1 MKPAAFQMFRPAS
14 VAEAMRLLAEHQ
26 DDARLI
32 AGGQSLVPLLNF
44 RLATPS
50 VLIDL
55 NRVAGIAGIDCDGA
69 VLRIKAMTRQQ
80 KLLGNPLVATHAPLL
95 ARAASHVGHIQTR
108 SRGTVGGS
116 LAQADPSAELSLV
129 MVAIDATFKIES
141 VRGTRNIPARSFFRD
156 ALVTDLAPDEILT
169 EISVPVARPSAR
181 FSFRELSRRH
191 GDFAI
196 VAAAVHFDPPHLEV
210 AVGGLEPVPRFCA
223 RLVDALR
230 ASGFAR
236 SAVEFAV
243 DRELAATT
251 PNSDLQA
258 GAEFRRHLARV
269 LLHDCLSE
277 VLS

>member
-14 VAEAMRLLAEHQ
+14 VAEAMRLLADHQ
-26 DDARLI
+26 DDGRLI

-55 NRVAGIAGIDCDGA
+55 NRAAGIAGIDCDGA
-69 VLRIKAMTRQQ
+69 ALRIKAMTRQQ
-80 KLLGNPLVATHAPLL
+80 ELLGDPMVAAHAPLL
-95 ARAASHVGHIQTR
+95 AFAASHVGHIQTR

-116 LAQADPSAELSLV
+116 LAQADPSAELPLAA
-129 MVAIDATFKIES
+129 VALDATLEIES
-141 VRGTRNIPARSFFRD
+141 VRGARRVPARSFFVD

-169 EISVPVARPSAR
+169 EISVPFARPAAR

-196 VAAAVHFDPPHLEV
+196 VAAAVHFDPPHLAV

-223 RLVDALR
+223 GLADALR
-230 ASGFAR
+230 AGGFAR
-236 SAVEFAV
+236 SAVASAV
-243 DRELAATT
+243 DRELAMAK

-269 LLHDCLSE
+269 LLHDCLDE